1 MLFIAHISFQFLQKL
16 NLMDYSL
23 LVGIH
28 DPSNPEETGIDY
40 DFGMEKEYNSAYLS
54 SDDPE
59 LPHSPLSAAG

>member
-1 MLFIAHISFQFLQKL
+1 MLFSFQFLQKL

-40 DFGMEKEYNSAYLS
+40 DYGMENECSAYLS

-59 LPHSPLSAAG
+59 PPQSPLSAAG